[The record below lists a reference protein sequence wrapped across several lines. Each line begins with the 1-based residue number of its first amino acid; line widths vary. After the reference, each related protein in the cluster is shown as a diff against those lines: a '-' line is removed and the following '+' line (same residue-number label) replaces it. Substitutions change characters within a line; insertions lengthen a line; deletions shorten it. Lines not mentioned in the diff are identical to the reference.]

1 MAQYEQILVVK
12 GGPHPRLYTP
22 VFVDL
27 PHPKELAIETLS
39 LQDLDTG
46 DLVVW
51 QPIFHQEDKVR
62 LTWVVGQQAA
72 GQDKQYRLSGPDL
85 SLIERAVAG
94 VELQERDHQIV
105 ISVGGDPFT
114 VYHYAPDLPR
124 PFFYPVLTSNR
135 LRVTRG
141 YPMELFPEETRDHR
155 HHRSVWTA
163 YGDVNG
169 VDNWSEE
176 GEHGWIRHQRFTEF
190 FSGPVYGGFTA
201 LNLWTD
207 HKGDPILEEC
217 RECRVWNLPE
227 GPRFMDFTITFSASY
242 GEVRFGD
249 TKEGGL
255 LAVRVASSMDVLRGG
270 RIENSEGG
278 INEEQTWGRQARWC
292 DYSGPV
298 AGHQWVGIALFDHPS
313 NFRHPTY
320 FHVRNYGL
328 MTANPFGI
336 SVFEGRKDIDGSYT
350 LKKGEALTFR
360 YRLVIHLGTPQEVQ
374 LETLYQ
380 SWINPAE
387 VVLIG

>member
-1 MAQYEQILVVK
+1 MAQYEQTLVVK

-27 PHPKELAIETLS
+27 PRPKELAIETLS

-51 QPIFHQEDKVR
+51 QPILSQEDR
-62 LTWVVGQQAA
+62 IRITWVVGQQSV
-72 GQDKQYRLSGPDL
+72 GQDKRYLLSGPDL
-85 SLIERAVAG
+85 SLIEKTVAG
-94 VELQERDHQIV
+94 VELQERDHQV
-105 ISVGGDPFT
+105 AISVGGKLFT
-114 VYHYAPDLPR
+114 VYHYAPGLPR
-124 PFFYPVLTSNR
+124 PFFYPMLTSSG

-141 YPMELFPEETRDHR
+141 YPMEVFPEETRDHR

-176 GEHGWIRHQRFTEF
+176 GEHGWIRHQRFTQF
-190 FSGPVYGGFTA
+190 FFGPVCGGFTA

-207 HKGDPILEEC
+207 HKGNPILEES
-217 RECRVWNLPE
+217 RECQVWNLPE
-227 GPRFMDFTITFSASY
+227 GPRFMDLTLTFSAPY
-242 GEVRFGD
+242 GDVKFGD

-255 LAVRVASSMDVLRGG
+255 LSVRVASSMDVSRGG

-298 AGHQWVGIALFDHPS
+298 AGQWAGIALFDHPS

-336 SVFEGRKDIDGSYT
+336 SVFERRKDLDGSYT
-350 LKKGEALTFR
+350 IKRGEALTFR
-360 YRLVIHLGTPQEVQ
+360 YRLVVHLGTPQEVQ

-380 SWINPAE
+380 SWVSPVE
-387 VVLIG
+387 VVLV